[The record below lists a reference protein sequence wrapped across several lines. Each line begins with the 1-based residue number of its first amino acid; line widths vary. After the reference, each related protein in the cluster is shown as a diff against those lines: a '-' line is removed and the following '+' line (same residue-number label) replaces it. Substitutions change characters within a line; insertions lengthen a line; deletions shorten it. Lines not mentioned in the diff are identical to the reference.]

1 MARSI
6 WICLIFLIFSG
17 FACTGRS
24 AVLTGADRLIMEG
37 WQEVTGLEPAP
48 VGVVTNH
55 TGRLSD
61 GTHLVDAMLEAGLPV
76 AAIFSPEHG
85 FEGAAPEGARVYSA
99 GESYNGVPIHSLYG
113 TDTRPTDEMLEG
125 ISVLLFD
132 IQDVGARFYTYT
144 STMARTMEA
153 AAARG
158 IPYVVVDRPNPIG
171 GTAVDGPILDP
182 DLASFVGL
190 FPVPIRHG
198 FTIGEYATY
207 MMGEGFIPGGDKL
220 DLRIVKMDGWRRKML
235 YEESGVPWVAPS
247 PNMVTRAT
255 ALVYPGTCLIEGTNI
270 SEGRGT
276 DTPFE
281 LIGAPW
287 ASSEL
292 IVENLKQLNL
302 PGVIFHPATFTPGK
316 PGSSLEVKLKGQQ
329 CNGVR
334 LEVTDIRSFRAVVT
348 GVAVVSVFSRL
359 YPDEFRWRSAHF
371 DRLAGVRWLREG
383 IETGIGPFEL
393 EARWQEAT
401 KAWEEKASSYWLYP

>member
-1 MARSI
+1 M
-6 WICLIFLIFSG
+6 
-17 FACTGRS
+17 
-24 AVLTGADRLIMEG
+24 
-37 WQEVTGLEPAP
+37 EPAP
-48 VGVVTNH
+48 AGIVTNH

-61 GTHLVDAMLEAGLPV
+61 GTHLVDALLEAGLPV

-85 FEGAAPEGARVYSA
+85 FEGAAPEGARIYSA
-99 GESYNGVPIHSLYG
+99 GETYNGVPIHSLYG
-113 TDTRPTDEMLEG
+113 ATTSPTDEMLEG
-125 ISVLLFD
+125 VSVLLFD

-171 GTAVDGPILDP
+171 GTAVDGPILAP

-198 FTIGEYATY
+198 FTIGEYASY
-207 MMGEGFIPGGDKL
+207 MVGEGFILGGEKL
-220 DLRIVKMDGWRRKML
+220 DLRIVGMDGWQRKML

-255 ALVYPGTCLIEGTNI
+255 AMVY
-270 SEGRGT
+270 
-276 DTPFE
+276 
-281 LIGAPW
+281 PW

-292 IVENLKQLNL
+292 IAGNLRQLNL

-334 LEVTDIRSFRAVVT
+334 LEVTDTRSFRAVVT
-348 GVAVVSVFSRL
+348 GVAVVSVFHNL
-359 YPDEFRWRSAHF
+359 YPDEFRWRAAHF

-383 IETGIGPFEL
+383 IEAGTGPLEL
-393 EARWQEAT
+393 EERWQEAT
-401 KAWEEKASSYWLYP
+401 IAWREKASSYWLYP